1 MINHYLCLFKQ
12 LVLAL
17 LCLVVPATAWGNEA
31 TAGLALKLDME
42 KTRVTA
48 SEPIWVRVEILNA
61 GNAPVQ
67 VYSNFIVEWYFLGF
81 EIKDLDGKH
90 AEFLGPI
97 SKKRPESF
105 TVIDLLPQAFIGQH
119 INLRHGENMNRFNQG
134 KALYGIDKKGRY
146 TVRAIYNNVKTKG
159 PWRGK
164 LESNQVEFIV
174 E

>member
-12 LVLAL
+12 LVFVL
-17 LCLVVPATAWGNEA
+17 LCLVVPAAAWGNED
-31 TAGLALKLDME
+31 TTGLALKLDME

-48 SEPIWVRVEILNA
+48 SEPIWVRVELLNT
-61 GNAPVQ
+61 GHTPVQ
-67 VYSNFIVEWYFLGF
+67 LYSNFVLEYHFLAF
-81 EIKDLDGKH
+81 EIKDQDGKY

-97 SKKRPESF
+97 HKLRPESF
-105 TVIDLLPQAFIGQH
+105 TVVDLLPQAFIGQH

-134 KALYGIDKKGRY
+134 KALYRIDKKGRY